1 MGLPMKKLLML
12 ALMLVFL
19 PLAGAPAQA
28 AKGLGFG
35 SDEKIRSLTDIKL
48 RGPSGET
55 LFLAHKVTT
64 QFFLLGVH
72 VKDDGYVLGVQGDSR
87 KYFRM
92 PADTQVS
99 RLQQQGLLPRPLPGY
114 RLGTIDYLIGYSLWL
129 ALAAMGAWFGFK
141 RWASSY

>member
-1 MGLPMKKLLML
+1 MKKFLML
-12 ALMLVFL
+12 ALVLAFL
-19 PLAGAPAQA
+19 PLSGAPARA

-35 SDEKIRSLTDIKL
+35 SDEKIRTLREIKL

-72 VKDDGYVLGVQGDSR
+72 VKDEGYVLAVQGDSR

-92 PADTQVS
+92 PADAQVQQ
-99 RLQQQGLLPRPLPGY
+99 LQQRGLLPSPLPGY
-114 RLGTIDYLIGYSLWL
+114 RLGMLDYLLGYSLWL
-129 ALAAMGAWFGFK
+129 LLGGMAIWFGFK
-141 RWASSY
+141 RWATRY